1 IELPKTELRTVSK
14 KDHVEL
20 WYRPAA
26 DKVIVVV
33 KKDNIYTEAIT
44 LFAYLFSSFLILLAI
59 YQLGGL
65 IVKSGGSLTALRKS
79 LQLSIR
85 SQIHSTII
93 SISLLSFLII
103 GVVTI
108 MFFINRYD
116 RNDKERLR
124 GMIQIMTNEL
134 ESELNFD
141 HPYSDVYSMLAVVS
155 QERLERI
162 LEDISQIH
170 GTDGNLYDTSG
181 VLSASSIPLVYNKGV
196 LNNVLNPMAFYHLKI
211 RNAIQYTGEERM
223 GKVNYLSIY
232 CPVRDEDGVAY
243 GYLNIPFFST
253 QTDLKKEI
261 SNFLVTIINLNAF
274 IFMIAG
280 AIAFFIT

>member
-1 IELPKTELRTVSK
+1 YSSDYAYAVYNGNELIDYYNDYPFPTTLSNIELPKTELRTVSK

-65 IVKSGGSLTALRKS
+65 IVKSGGSLIALRKS

-116 RNDKERLR
+116 RNNKERL
-124 GMIQIMTNEL
+124 
-134 ESELNFD
+134 
-141 HPYSDVYSMLAVVS
+141 
-155 QERLERI
+155 
-162 LEDISQIH
+162 
-170 GTDGNLYDTSG
+170 
-181 VLSASSIPLVYNKGV
+181 
-196 LNNVLNPMAFYHLKI
+196 KI
-211 RNAIQYTGEERM
+211 GR
-223 GKVNYLSIY
+223 
-232 CPVRDEDGVAY
+232 
-243 GYLNIPFFST
+243 
-253 QTDLKKEI
+253 
-261 SNFLVTIINLNAF
+261 
-274 IFMIAG
+274 
-280 AIAFFIT
+280 